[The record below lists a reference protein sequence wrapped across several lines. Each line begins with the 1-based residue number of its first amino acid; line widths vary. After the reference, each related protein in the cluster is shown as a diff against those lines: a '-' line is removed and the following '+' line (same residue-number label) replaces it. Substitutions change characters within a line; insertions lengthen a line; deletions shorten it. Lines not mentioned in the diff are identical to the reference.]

1 MAQPSRIASTTS
13 VLVLTAALAAC
24 GTTQQPTQQS
34 APQVG
39 TYPSAPASQPTER
52 AAYVEYGRVSNIEV
66 VRTEEQG
73 KGSGAGAVIGGI
85 AGAVI
90 GRQIGGGSG
99 RDLATAAGAI
109 GGAVVGNNVEKNNS
123 TQVRE
128 TWRVSVQVD
137 RGGYRSYE
145 LSNSANLR
153 VGDRVRIEN
162 GQIFRM

>member
-24 GTTQQPTQQS
+24 GTTQQPTQQPT
-34 APQVG
+34 PQAG
-39 TYPSAPASQPTER
+39 AYSSAPASQPTER